1 MISLEVESLFT
12 SIPVHE
18 SIDLAVKTILEK
30 KTNDSSFTKLEEK
43 DLTQLFELCV
53 TSMPFRF
60 YEEIYQQIDGVSMGS
75 PLAPA
80 FADLFMTHIESK
92 LQQYEYN
99 HTIKTSYRYV
109 DDTFIVMNGK
119 ERDVDNL
126 LQYVNSLHSDIK
138 FTCEKENNF
147 EISFLDVKIIR
158 GRTKFDTTIF
168 RKKTHTGQLL
178 HWYSCQEKKYKI
190 SLI

>member
-1 MISLEVESLFT
+1 MSSHEVESLFT

-30 KTNDSSFTKLEEK
+30 KTSDPSFTKLEEK

-53 TSMPFRF
+53 TNMPFRF
-60 YEEIYQQIDGVSMGS
+60 YEEMYQQIDGVSMGS

-119 ERDVDNL
+119 ERNVDNL

-178 HWYSCQEKKYKI
+178 H
-190 SLI
+190 